1 MKFNRSKIAAIL
13 AWVIGAM
20 AIVAGGQVLLGRD
33 PGYSVIG
40 WLPVYNFSVGLVTFL
55 FTAILL
61 WRKSRYAMPAVI
73 ATFSLHTLVM
83 IILQL
88 GFRQVVATE
97 SIFAMTIRM
106 VVWVIIIVLLLAET
120 RKG

>member
-20 AIVAGGQVLLGRD
+20 AIVAGGQVLLGRE

>member
-1 MKFNRSKIAAIL
+1 MKLNRSKIAAIL

-20 AIVAGGQVLLGRD
+20 AIVAGGQVLMGRD
-33 PGYSVIG
+33 PGYYVIN
-40 WLPVYNFSVGLVTFL
+40 WLPVYNFAIGLATFFL
-55 FTAILL
+55 TAILI

-106 VVWVIIIVLLLAET
+106 VVWVIIIVLLLAEA

>member
-20 AIVAGGQVLLGRD
+20 AIVAGGQVLMGRD
-33 PGYSVIG
+33 PGYYVID
-40 WLPVYNFSVGLVTFL
+40 WLPVYNFAIGLVTFFL
-55 FTAILL
+55 TAILI

-73 ATFSLHTLVM
+73 ATFGLHTLVM

-88 GFRQVVATE
+88 GYRQVVATE

-106 VVWVIIIVLLLAET
+106 VVWVMIIVLLLAET

>member
-20 AIVAGGQVLLGRD
+20 AIVAGGQVLLGRE

-61 WRKSRYAMPAVI
+61 WRKSRFSMPAAL
-73 ATFSLHTLVM
+73 ATFGLHALVM
-83 IILQL
+83 LILL
-88 GFRQVVATE
+88 IGYRPVVATE
-97 SIFAMTIRM
+97 SLVAMTVRI
-106 VVWVIIIVLLLAET
+106 VVWAIVIALFVLEKRRA
-120 RKG
+120 